1 MSYTVTLY
9 FDNMVDE
16 TQFLRK
22 RETLPNVRL
31 SSRASIEEIECI
43 R

>member
-22 RETLPNVRL
+22 RRRCQMERL
-31 SSRASIEEIECI
+31 SSRASIEKSDV
-43 R
+43 